1 MKNRLCLILLAPA
14 LANTCSSAAETA
26 APAPTATASPTP
38 TPILLPDIVAE
49 AVSAKRVLAAM
60 RSALAPS
67 QTKTTTLRGLPD
79 LEYQIDARAIESTTI
94 VATGPSFAALDEL
107 LDDWENLA
115 AESTSWSLH
124 LTQRV
129 TELEADATRL
139 DRPQK
144 QAWAVRLRV
153 CFGSKGRS
161 LFSRNG
167 WETKNG

>member
-1 MKNRLCLILLAPA
+1 VANKPA
-14 LANTCSSAAETA
+14 VRKAIAEGLGINANSSSFIPIHLQFELFPVQLRPARDAAAKVT
-26 APAPTATASPTP
+26 
-38 TPILLPDIVAE
+38 E

-60 RSALAPS
+60 HSALAPS

-79 LEYQIDARAIESTTI
+79 LEHQIDARAIESTTI
-94 VATGPSFAALDEL
+94 VATGPSFEALDEL

-124 LTQRV
+124 LTRRV

-153 CFGSKGRS
+153 CFGSKGRG

-167 WETKNG
+167 